1 MMRLAH
7 ARRAHAGGE
16 ESMTVKLVEI
26 AGSLRRGSFNAD
38 GELVDAAARD
48 NLAKFLAGFV
58 DYARR

>member
-1 MMRLAH
+1 
-7 ARRAHAGGE
+7 
-16 ESMTVKLVEI
+16 MTVKLVEI